1 MLLFDIGANIGKWA
15 LDNYNDNTTIVSLE
29 ASPATYAKLVKN
41 CNSKNIICL
50 NYAVTSSSA
59 NDVDFFDCKANTI
72 STLDEEWL
80 KSKTSRFC
88 NQFTYKKIKVNTITI
103 DKLISMYGVPDL
115 LKVDVEGA
123 ENIVLKSL
131 TQPIKTICFEWA
143 SEWNEKTFEAL
154 NHLESLGYN
163 KFHIQDSDNYI
174 YRPSSFFLDKNQVV
188 NILKSKVQ
196 KVDWGMIWC
205 SI

>member
-1 MLLFDIGANIGKWA
+1 MVH
-15 LDNYNDNTTIVSLE
+15 LDLS
-29 ASPATYAKLVKN
+29 
-41 CNSKNIICL
+41 
-50 NYAVTSSSA
+50 
-59 NDVDFFDCKANTI
+59 
-72 STLDEEWL
+72 
-80 KSKTSRFC
+80 C

-174 YRPSSFFLDKNQVV
+174 Y
-188 NILKSKVQ
+188 I
-196 KVDWGMIWC
+196 
-205 SI
+205 